1 MMKLALDSLRQS
13 SRPFWIWTNIFL
25 DSQRRFISSEKFLSS
40 VCLEQLCLFLPL
52 LVAAVNTL
60 NFDGRPHVKFHRR
73 TFYSLNIFSSE
84 NQSQNHQKK
93 LRLRLLQI
101 DNPFAIFAPL
111 QLSSRTTS
119 LFMSYDPCFLSKYV
133 SNNC

>member
-1 MMKLALDSLRQS
+1 MKLVLDSLRQF
-13 SRPFWIWTNIFL
+13 SRPFWVTNIL
-25 DSQRRFISSEKFLSS
+25 VDSQRRFISSEKFLSS

-93 LRLRLLQI
+93 LRLHLLQI

-111 QLSSRTTS
+111 QLSSRTAS
-119 LFMSYDPCFLSKYV
+119 LEVQNMIFLV
-133 SNNC
+133 LG